1 MMSEVGAFMISE
13 VVRLLEDGRWHP
25 LSEIKEN
32 FCFSED
38 DLARILC
45 FLKRF
50 GLTALDEQGKAA
62 RLDKCL
68 LELPV

>member
-1 MMSEVGAFMISE
+1 MTSQVDAFMISE
-13 VVRLLEDGRWHP
+13 VVRLLEDGQSHP
-25 LSEIKEN
+25 LSEIREN
-32 FCFSED
+32 FGLSED

-45 FLKRF
+45 FLKCF
-50 GLTALDEQGKAA
+50 GFTALDGQGKAA